1 VCGCPARDSRALG
14 SGPPEAG
21 PRSRPEVEWGL
32 ITRFPAGNGADA
44 PLDTA
49 GPLVPS
55 ELGPTRHPWAARA
68 QGIGPPYRPK
78 PGPRSRPEVEWGLIT
93 RFLAE
98 NEAYAP
104 TRHRGAAHAE
114 RTPVKWGLITRY
126 PAENEAYAPTQHPR
140 AASGPASWPTRHP
153 RAARAQGIGP
163 PYRPKPGPR
172 SRPEVEWGLITR
184 FPAENGAYAPTRHPR
199 GRPRRANPSQ
209 VGANHPLPR
218 RKRGVC
224 PHSTPAG
231 GRVIPARIR
240 QGQPGAPCEQPRY
253 RVKVFLR
260 SAQNRLITPSRRAES
275 PALT

>member
-1 VCGCPARDSRALG
+1 MPLRPRLSRCLPRSLREGDVCGCSARDSRALG

-44 PLDTA
+44 PLDPA
-49 GPLVPS
+49 GSQRTS
-55 ELGPTRHPWAARA
+55 ELAHSTPTGSPGPGHWPVIPPQTRPAQPTRGRVGANHP
-68 QGIGPPYRPK
+68 I
-78 PGPRSRPEVEWGLIT
+78 PRRK
-93 RFLAE
+93 
-98 NEAYAP
+98 
-104 TRHRGAAHAE
+104 RGVCPHS
-114 RTPVKWGLITRY
+114 T
-126 PAENEAYAPTQHPR
+126 
-140 AASGPASWPTRHP
+140 
-153 RAARAQGIGP
+153 
-163 PYRPKPGPR
+163 
-172 SRPEVEWGLITR
+172 
-184 FPAENGAYAPTRHPR
+184 PR

-209 VGANHPLPR
+209 VGAYHPLPR

-260 SAQNRLITPSRRAES
+260 SAQNRWITPSRRAES